1 MAKGRFSQVKGTKDF
16 IVAAVFCGFLC
27 VWSIR
32 DAWFPTEKVLK
43 KHPQEIAVPFKVSGV
58 VKDILVKPGDEITGN
73 SVVASLYDEG
83 YRAKVAEAEAA
94 FEAAKTAKDPAVEEK
109 LSVLQKARA
118 DLDAC
123 NAKNTDVIWT
133 TTHGE
138 EVLRGVVTR
147 ILVEPSTRIE
157 AGVPVLMVKPVDTFY
172 LFNKTLALLTFLG
185 MIVALVF
192 HGISSR

>member
-73 SVVASLYDEG
+73 AVVASLYDEG

-109 LSVLQKARA
+109 LSVLLKARA
-118 DLDAC
+118 DLEAC
-123 NAKNTDVIWT
+123 NAKNTDVTWT

-172 LFNKTLALLTFLG
+172 LFNKTLAVLTFLG